1 MNFVVGWEE
10 IAGARFQHRM
20 SDCSALGF
28 CLGSQEFILYTHLK
42 SPWSVV
48 MPQFTDIC
56 ILMAFSLMSAVSS
69 EPLPVVEELAAPR
82 PSRRRFPQHILELI
96 PVQGI
101 QVHKTLWNFISLA
114 LGIVCNYLL
123 SCVTQGH

>member
-1 MNFVVGWEE
+1 MGWEK

-42 SPWSVV
+42 SPCSMV

-56 ILMAFSLMSAVSS
+56 ILMAFSFGVSS
-69 EPLPVVEELAAPR
+69 VFRASPSGGRAGSSEAKQEKVPTAHPGADPSAGDSGTQNALEFHISGFGDSLQLFIILCNPR
-82 PSRRRFPQHILELI
+82 
-96 PVQGI
+96 
-101 QVHKTLWNFISLA
+101 TLTWR
-114 LGIVCNYLL
+114 
-123 SCVTQGH
+123 